1 MVRTIQRIHKK
12 RPMNFLTKLTIAC
25 LLLVFICIIV
35 LLNGRVKH
43 VVIEGVNHYSEEEIK
58 EKLFVKPT
66 DRITLLFYLRQ
77 KITKEKE
84 IPFIE
89 KLDYE
94 MVDKNTIKIRVYEKL
109 VIGCVEVMG
118 GYMYFD
124 KDGIIVESS
133 NERVEGVPLI
143 LGLKYDQV
151 MLHQP
156 LKVQKSTLFDTIL
169 NMTKLIQSH
178 KLSVQ
183 TIRFNSSYEVTLEAN
198 GSVILL
204 GAREFYDEQLAAL
217 TSILE
222 HAGNKKYTFDL
233 RNYSKDNTTV
243 PAKPL
248 K

>member
-1 MVRTIQRIHKK
+1 MVRPIQRIHKK

-25 LLLVFICIIV
+25 LILAFICIIV

-43 VVIEGVNHYSEEEIK
+43 VVIEGVNHYTEEEIK

-66 DRITLLFYLRQ
+66 DHITLLFYLRQ
-77 KITKEKE
+77 KITKDKE

-89 KLDYE
+89 KIDYE

-133 NERVEGVPLI
+133 NERVDGVPLI

-183 TIRFNSSYEVTLEAN
+183 TIQFNSSYEVTLEAN
-198 GSVILL
+198 GSVVLL
-204 GAREFYDEQLAAL
+204 GSREFYDEQLAAL
-217 TSILE
+217 TSILGQ
-222 HAGNKKYTFDL
+222 AGNKKYTFDL

>member
-1 MVRTIQRIHKK
+1 MVRPIQRIHKK

-25 LLLVFICIIV
+25 LILAFICIIV

-43 VVIEGVNHYSEEEIK
+43 VVIEGVNHYTEEEIK

-66 DRITLLFYLRQ
+66 DHITLLFYLRQ
-77 KITKEKE
+77 KITKDKE

-89 KLDYE
+89 KIDYE

-133 NERVEGVPLI
+133 NERVDGVPLI

-183 TIRFNSSYEVTLEAN
+183 TIQFNSSYEVTLEAN
-198 GSVILL
+198 GSVVLL
-204 GAREFYDEQLAAL
+204 GSREFYDEQLAAL

-222 HAGNKKYTFDL
+222 QAGNKKYTFDL

>member
-1 MVRTIQRIHKK
+1 MVRPIQRIHKK

-25 LLLVFICIIV
+25 LLLAFICIIV

-133 NERVEGVPLI
+133 NERVDGVPLI

-169 NMTKLIQSH
+169 DMTKLIQSH

-183 TIRFNSSYEVTLEAN
+183 TIQFNSSYEVTLEAN
-198 GSVILL
+198 GSVVLL
-204 GAREFYDEQLAAL
+204 GSRDFYDEQLAAL
-217 TSILE
+217 SSILE

>member
-1 MVRTIQRIHKK
+1 MVRPIQRIHKK

-25 LLLVFICIIV
+25 LLLAFICIIV

-58 EKLFVKPT
+58 EKLFVKPI

-133 NERVEGVPLI
+133 NERVDGVPLI

-169 NMTKLIQSH
+169 DMTKLIQSH

-183 TIRFNSSYEVTLEAN
+183 TIQFNSSYEVTLEAN
-198 GSVILL
+198 GSVVLL
-204 GAREFYDEQLAAL
+204 GSRDFYDEQLAAL